1 MEAGINTDKSISSG
15 TKADTIISTDKS
27 SSGVRLTK
35 GTRVQ
40 VRNRFDGSWSRG
52 FEVFQSRR
60 NGYLLRR
67 LSDRQVLPVT
77 FDPPDLRQE
86 SLG

>member
-1 MEAGINTDKSISSG
+1 MDNEADSG
-15 TKADTIISTDKS
+15 GTPT
-27 SSGVRLTK
+27 RLSK

-40 VRNRFDGSWSRG
+40 VRNRFDGAWARG
-52 FEVFQSRR
+52 FEVYQSRR

-77 FDPPDLRQE
+77 FASPELRQE
-86 SLG
+86 TPA